1 MDLVTR
7 SILEIRL
14 VLEMTG
20 RHIALGRT
28 AGGWLML
35 SSETRRTME
44 LYAVRSDLTLV
55 ELPLS
60 VLEGLVGGFRGT
72 VVSRKLPK
80 VKENPVAACIWML
93 TLVEKKMPDLDAI
106 ELAVRTPEKSTWR
119 ANCRIAYPASPPG
132 VCPAVDL

>member
-1 MDLVTR
+1 
-7 SILEIRL
+7 
-14 VLEMTG
+14 
-20 RHIALGRT
+20 
-28 AGGWLML
+28 
-35 SSETRRTME
+35 ME

-106 ELAVRTPEKSTWR
+106 ELTVRIPEKSPLP
-119 ANCRIAYPASPPG
+119 ANCRISYPASPPR